1 MQVKPSPDAL
11 AQQMLLL
18 TLALDHALGRED
30 WEESNALFHRRE
42 QILDQL
48 EAVPM
53 TRSVNDVLAKIQ
65 VLEADMVD
73 RLRTMQRSLAQDQRD
88 QWESRRARRAYRGTG
103 MPVSWDAIS

>member
-1 MQVKPSPDAL
+1 MRPKPSPDAL

-30 WEESNALFHRRE
+30 WQESNALFQRRE

-48 EAVPM
+48 ESVPL
-53 TRSVNDVLAKIQ
+53 TRSVNDVLAHIQ
-65 VLEADMVD
+65 LLEADMVD

-88 QWESRRARRAYRGTG
+88 QWESRRARRAYRAPGTAI
-103 MPVSWDAIS
+103 SWDAMS